1 MTPLGRQLLG
11 LKPRTGSGYEADPP
25 STLRAEV
32 SRRPVSMAK
41 GRARE
46 SRFASRQL
54 VIARRC
60 VSTLIFV
67 CSVGAVQ
74 QALAALTTILENP
87 GQDGKVSGIGLVS
100 DWTCSAE
107 PVEVSFNGGGRIRV
121 PSGGSRADTAGVCGR
136 SDTGFGL
143 LYNYNLLG
151 TGMHTAQLYL
161 GGVPFGAPHSFS
173 VTVPAGEFLSDISKL
188 VDVAGFPNAGQV
200 TTLEWQQS
208 AQNFVIAGS
217 PTVVPPPNGS
227 APPRTV
233 LENPGNGGK
242 VSGIGLISGW
252 TCSTAAV
259 EVSFNG
265 GARVRVPSG
274 GSRADTAGVCG
285 RSDTGFG
292 LLYNYNL
299 LGTGTHT
306 AQLYLGGEAVGGPSL
321 FSVTAPAGE
330 FIQGRAKTVW
340 VPGFPTAVMTSQL
353 VWQESSQNFVISGV
367 STPAMQGVTGTAC
380 INPHLDSTYPDS
392 FRGKYALPTT
402 TGELAPAVERSV
414 GLKDY
419 NPQLPTWWAAY
430 SVPNGCKGDA
440 YRKILYRDSLDRLKA
455 LGSDYVELYIG
466 GSWTVDPS
474 LSYWVQKPENL
485 SHSYELIEY
494 IASEARKRGLKTSLV
509 WMLNIVDDKGN
520 FLLNLGDRVDKALW
534 ERLLLSH
541 KTNIIEIAKL
551 AERVGINRLAADWSA
566 MGIGNLHDP
575 EIQEIYVQ
583 NMLATI
589 DGMRGVFKGE
599 ISLGQFYL
607 WHDFRL
613 IDKIDVANISLIP
626 RLSEYEMASLSS
638 DLVMEK
644 AAKELLRLYQD
655 FNCIVPS
662 RDICTAT
669 RSPKAVPVVFH
680 LAIQSVD
687 GYLTGKGTE
696 DGFCIRGLGSDG
708 KETDCVQATLG
719 TDFSA
724 QAIAVDGAI
733 RAIRAQKYFPLQ
745 GINFHSSYW
754 HTNSLRPSTG
764 FISTQFGRVEDAE
777 GFPNLSQSIRGK
789 PAEQIVKRW
798 FSR

>member
-1 MTPLGRQLLG
+1 MNVKRLC
-11 LKPRTGSGYEADPP
+11 
-25 STLRAEV
+25 
-32 SRRPVSMAK
+32 
-41 GRARE
+41 
-46 SRFASRQL
+46 L
-54 VIARRC
+54 VLAI
-60 VSTLIFV
+60 V
-67 CSVGAVQ
+67 CSTTVAQHV
-74 QALAALTTILENP
+74 LASLTTVLENP

-100 DWTCSAE
+100 GWTCSAE
-107 PVEVSFNGGGRIRV
+107 LVEVSFNGGGRIRV
-121 PSGGSRADTAGVCGR
+121 PSGGSRADTAGICGR

-151 TGMHTAQLYL
+151 TGMHTAQLFL

-173 VTVPAGEFLSDISKL
+173 VTVPAGEFLSSVSRV
-188 VDVAGFPNAGQV
+188 VDVAGFPYAGQF

-217 PTVVPPPNGS
+217 PTGAPPPNGS
-227 APPRTV
+227 APARTT
-233 LENPGNGGK
+233 LENPGHGGK

-299 LGTGTHT
+299 LGSGTHT
-306 AQLYLGGEAVGGPSL
+306 AQLYLGGEPVGSPNS
-321 FSVTAPAGE
+321 FAVTAPAGE

-340 VPGFPTAVMTSQL
+340 VPGFPAALVTSQL
-353 VWQESSQNFVISGV
+353 AWQESSQNFVVSAV
-367 STPAMQGVTGTAC
+367 STPAMQESATAIAC
-380 INPHLDSTYPDS
+380 INPHLDRTYPDS
-392 FRGKYALPTT
+392 FRGKYPLPTT
-402 TGELAPAVERSV
+402 NEALAPAVERSV

-430 SVPNGCKGDA
+430 DVPNGCKRDA
-440 YRKILYRDSLDRLKA
+440 YRKVLYRDSLDRLKA

-466 GSWTVDPS
+466 GTGWTVEPG
-474 LSYWVQKPENL
+474 LPYWVQKPENL

-494 IASEARKRGLKTSLV
+494 ITSEARKRGLKTSLV

-534 ERLLLSH
+534 EKLLLSH

-551 AERVGINRLAADWSA
+551 AQRVGIDRLAADWSA

-583 NMLATI
+583 SMLATI

-626 RLSEYEMASLSS
+626 RLSEPEMAGLSS

-644 AAKELLRLYQD
+644 TAKELLRLYQD
-655 FNCIVPS
+655 FNCIFPS
-662 RDICTAT
+662 RDFCTST
-669 RSPKAVPVVFH
+669 RSARAVPVVFH

-687 GYLTGKGTE
+687 GYLTGKSTE
-696 DGFCIRGLGSDG
+696 DGFCIRGVRSDG

-724 QAIAVDGAI
+724 QAIAIDGAI
-733 RAIRAQKYFPLQ
+733 RAVRAQNYFPLR

-764 FISTQFGRVEDAE
+764 FINTQFGRVEDGE

-789 PAEQIVKRW
+789 PAEQTVKGW
-798 FSR
+798 FAR